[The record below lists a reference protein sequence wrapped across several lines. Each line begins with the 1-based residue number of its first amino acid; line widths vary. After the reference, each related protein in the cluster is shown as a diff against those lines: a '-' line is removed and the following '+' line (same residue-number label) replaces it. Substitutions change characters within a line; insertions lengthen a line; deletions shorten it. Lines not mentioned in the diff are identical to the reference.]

1 MNTSNFLKIKMTAK
15 KPEFKELI
23 GLTERTDNASFIID
37 FCTLLHPNQA
47 KTAQGSKV
55 NVFTNKG
62 HYIYTLY
69 NTCILKTN
77 VEKGTKTMYK
87 L

>member
-1 MNTSNFLKIKMTAK
+1 MNNSAFIIIKMSAK

-23 GLTERTDNASFIID
+23 GLTENNNTSFIID

-47 KTAQGSKV
+47 KEAQGSKV
-55 NVFTNKG
+55 NVFTSKG